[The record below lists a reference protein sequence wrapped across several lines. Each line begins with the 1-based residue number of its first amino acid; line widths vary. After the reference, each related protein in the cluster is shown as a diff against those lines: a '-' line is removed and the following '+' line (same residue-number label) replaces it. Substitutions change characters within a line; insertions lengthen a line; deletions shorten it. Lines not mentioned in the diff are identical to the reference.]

1 APEGDDE
8 PKPSDLTVFASNS
21 TLHGISHVFLPGG
34 VTPRRVFWA
43 CSFLASLSFFLFQA
57 ANRIIFYT
65 QYHHVTALDE
75 MESSH
80 LKFPAITLCNYNRFR
95 RSKLTQRYMDLAEYL
110 LGTQNVSS
118 KDLAEWGLPANRT
131 SDEDNESDD
140 TFDFFNRTGHSI
152 EEMLLECR
160 YRNITCHAEDFTV
173 VFTRYGKC
181 YTFNSG
187 NEGHPL
193 LYTQQGGTGN
203 GLELMIDIQ
212 QDEYLPMFRE
222 TDETS
227 YEAGVK
233 VQIHS
238 QTEPPYIHELG
249 FGAPPGFQT
258 FVATQE
264 QQLVFL
270 TPPWGNCINSSED
283 SPYFT
288 NYSITACRLTHET
301 NYIIGNCGCR
311 MVHMPGNANVCTIAQ
326 YQCADWYLDKLVM
339 EENKYNCGTPCRS
352 DRYQKELSMVK
363 IPSTASAKYLAR
375 NFLLT
380 SYFLSQENILV
391 LDIFFEALNYQMIEQ
406 KKAYEVAG
414 LLGDIG
420 GQMGLFIGASILTI
434 LEIFDYLYEVFCDKV
449 LGPLKKRKRP
459 PSKEISNLV
468 SSTVSLSQGSLCN
481 TSITGGLH
489 LVGQRFSDWISLHA
503 ITPPASLWCSRS
515 LLFS

>member
-1 APEGDDE
+1 MDLLKPPQDEEGDDE

-160 YRNITCHAEDFTV
+160 YRNITLAPRCGPK

-311 MVHMPGNANVCTIAQ
+311 MVHMPGGFRPLRGNWQLHVIG
-326 YQCADWYLDKLVM
+326 LSP
-339 EENKYNCGTPCRS
+339 YNCGTPCRS

-434 LEIFDYLYEVFCDKV
+434 LEIFDYLYEV
-449 LGPLKKRKRP
+449 RP
-459 PSKEISNLV
+459 PFFHSQAV
-468 SSTVSLSQGSLCN
+468 DPSLGIRRG
-481 TSITGGLH
+481 ITGGLH